1 MTDRHDHNH
10 DHDHDLELDI
20 IVLVD
25 EDDTEHTFTV
35 LEYVEIE
42 EQVYAVLL
50 PEENPEE
57 GAFIFRVEV
66 DENGEEI
73 LMDIGD
79 DEEFERVVEVLESDE
94 LD

>member
-73 LMDIGD
+73 LMDIED
-79 DEEFERVVEVLESDE
+79 DEEFEREVEVLESDE